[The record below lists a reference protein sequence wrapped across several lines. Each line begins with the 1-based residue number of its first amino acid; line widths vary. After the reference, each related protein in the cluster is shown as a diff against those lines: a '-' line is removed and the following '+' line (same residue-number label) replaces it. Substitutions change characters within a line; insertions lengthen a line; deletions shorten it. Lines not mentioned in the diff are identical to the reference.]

1 MENKEK
7 MRGKKYYGVVCRLEG
22 TVLGPF
28 MNLEDAEEKTDS
40 KWDTIVEMTVTKIWE
55 KNPAIIEIK

>member
-1 MENKEK
+1 